1 MPSVAIKGSTVATGH
16 ACDGTTVL
24 DTPGQGTVRIGGQL
38 VARLGDLTETHDIR
52 VGDSC
57 VPHTAAITGSSSK
70 VRVMGSLIA
79 RLGDACDAGSI
90 TFGNGAS
97 VNAN

>member
-1 MPSVAIKGSTVATGH
+1 MPSVAIKGSAVDTGH
-16 ACDGTTVL
+16 DCDTTTEL

-38 VARLGDLTETHDIR
+38 VARLGDKTVSHEIKS
-52 VGDSC
+52 GDTC
-57 VPHTAAITGSSSK
+57 VPHTAAITESSSK
-70 VRVMGSLIA
+70 VRVVGSLIA